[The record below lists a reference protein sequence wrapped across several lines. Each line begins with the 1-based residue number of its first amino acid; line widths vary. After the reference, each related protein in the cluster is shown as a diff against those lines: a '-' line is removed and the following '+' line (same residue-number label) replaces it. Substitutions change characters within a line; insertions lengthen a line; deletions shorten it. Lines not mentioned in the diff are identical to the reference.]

1 MRIGILVLSVG
12 SSGQRKFYN
21 LQEIGL
27 AKALDAYCEKVRV
40 WRLVPHGE
48 DACSEKIAG
57 YKNVTIEFLP
67 SRCIG
72 TNGFMDCSKLDRDLD
87 ALICFADTQVTVPMI
102 YRWAKRNKVLFLP
115 YIGVVQSHSTKAM
128 RQKIINALFARNL
141 RVYRKSCCLAKT
153 PDVEAELRKQG
164 ISQIIVAP
172 VGLDRTLL
180 KPDYEQYGSE
190 EIKEKYGFQK
200 RDRII
205 LFIGRLTEEKQPLR
219 MVKLFAYIFERD
231 KDFRLLMVGTGE
243 QGDNVA
249 EVIEAYNLGERV
261 RRIERISNSE
271 IWEIYRFSEVF
282 VNLNQQEIF
291 GMAILEAMY
300 YGCKVVAWKA
310 PGPDF
315 IIENGISGWIVENE
329 EQLLCRV
336 LEENEE
342 SRSDFMIVN
351 ARKRIIRDFTW
362 DSIVQKIL
370 LYIREAS

>member
-1 MRIGILVLSVG
+1 MGQKKQGSVPAVHRSGTEPQHKSHETKNHKCAVRQESPGIQEKLLS
-12 SSGQRKFYN
+12 
-21 LQEIGL
+21 
-27 AKALDAYCEKVRV
+27 
-40 WRLVPHGE
+40 GE
-48 DACSEKIAG
+48 DAGCR
-57 YKNVTIEFLP
+57 
-67 SRCIG
+67 SR
-72 TNGFMDCSKLDRDLD
+72 
-87 ALICFADTQVTVPMI
+87 
-102 YRWAKRNKVLFLP
+102 
-115 YIGVVQSHSTKAM
+115 TKE
-128 RQKIINALFARNL
+128 
-141 RVYRKSCCLAKT
+141 T
-153 PDVEAELRKQG
+153 G

-362 DSIVQKIL
+362 DSTVQKIL

>member
-115 YIGVVQSHSTKAM
+115 YIGVAQSHSTKAM

-141 RVYRKSCCLAKT
+141 WVYRKSCCLAKT
-153 PDVEAELRKQG
+153 PDVAAELRKQG

-180 KPDYEQYGSE
+180 KPDYEQYDSAE
-190 EIKEKYGFQK
+190 LKEKYGFQK
-200 RDRII
+200 KDRII

-336 LEENEE
+336 LEGNEE

-362 DSIVQKIL
+362 DSTVQKIL